1 MLRAFPAA
9 DRPVC
14 SRSGTSRKRR
24 GYGRIPAPLN
34 LVLALLLPG
43 LVPGLVS
50 SLILS
55 LVLTLGWPSPALALD
70 ATFDPTSAVIV
81 PQSSSGVPIGTI
93 IAWPVSQDPSDAAAW
108 LDCDGRTIQATDYPG
123 LVAVLSGS
131 ATATRVRLPDL
142 RGLFLRGHG
151 SRTHLQNN
159 GENVGV
165 TATTHQSGQLGQV
178 QGDAIRNIYGTLTC
192 GERIPGG
199 EWINDSLTGA
209 FGWYGPSNADGLGQS
224 DGDNVHSFFSASRVV
239 PTGPENRPVNMAVR
253 YLIRAL

>member
-1 MLRAFPAA
+1 MIRIT
-9 DRPVC
+9 
-14 SRSGTSRKRR
+14 SIRSLCRKRLQ
-24 GYGRIPAPLN
+24 GTFPVA
-34 LVLALLLPG
+34 LVLLLAS
-43 LVPGLVS
+43 LVPTM
-50 SLILS
+50 SLA
-55 LVLTLGWPSPALALD
+55 GRALALD

-81 PQSSSGVPIGTI
+81 PQSSSAGVPIGTI

-108 LDCDGRTIQATDYPG
+108 LDCDGRTIQASAYPG

-131 ATATRVRLPDL
+131 TTATSVRLPDL

-165 TATTHQSGQLGQV
+165 TATTHRSGQLGQV

-192 GERIPGG
+192 GEQIPGG
-199 EWINDSLTGA
+199 EWLNDSLTGA

-224 DGDNVHSFFSASRVV
+224 DANNVHAFFSASRVV
-239 PTGPENRPVNMAVR
+239 PTASENRPVNMAVR